1 MTELLDGWA
10 SECIKYACIVMFLA
24 FPFFLIF
31 SNTTMR
37 RLRKLSKNTDKI
49 GGVDLFSGSDIIRV
63 YTTITL
69 SKRWMAKDDPHGLH
83 PFRADREFI
92 DDNTNVLER
101 GLARLVFFLMASS
114 AALILLG
121 TIISFFGWVIDLFL

>member
-1 MTELLDGWA
+1 MDSLA
-10 SECIKYACIVMFLA
+10 SWCVLCACIVMVVA

-31 SNTTMR
+31 SNTTVR
-37 RLRKLSKNTDKI
+37 RLRKISKNTDNL

-83 PFRADREFI
+83 PFRANREFI
-92 DDNTNVLER
+92 DANTNVLER
-101 GLARLVFFLMASS
+101 GLGRLVFVLMASS

-121 TIISFFGWVIDLFL
+121 TIINFFAWVISFFD